1 MSFVTFSN
9 VKKTNYFEIFEN
21 HAIRYTHFTSHYDYD
36 RFKNYIP
43 KKSSESNFF
52 FQNQKHF
59 LIIKYIF
66 LLLIIFSLMKEN
78 RLFF

>member
-43 KKSSESNFF
+43 KKSSD
-52 FQNQKHF
+52 Q
-59 LIIKYIF
+59 
-66 LLLIIFSLMKEN
+66 IFSFKTKN
-78 RLFF
+78 IF